1 MRQYTYSYDGLNRL
15 ILANYRKPESS
26 IYNSGSYNEAI
37 NYDKN
42 GNIES
47 LQRNGEYDDINQ
59 NLVIDDLVYTYSTIS
74 PNQLLKV
81 EDNTNNPNG
90 FKDGTNTGND
100 YTYDA
105 NGNMTADHNK
115 GITAIKYN
123 HLNLPT
129 QITFATSGNISYIY
143 NATGVKVRKVAT
155 EGSTVTTTDYLTG
168 FQYINN
174 KLEFF
179 PHAEGYVKNV
189 IDEDT
194 GFGTTNN
201 IYRYVFNYTDHLG
214 NVRLTYTKH
223 PITNVLTI
231 LEENNYY
238 PFGLKHRNYNMNK
251 KDYEKLAGTGGIE
264 ITPTNLTIYDYK
276 YNGKEWQDEL
286 GLNFYDFGARN
297 YDPAIGRWM
306 NIDPLAEKYRRWSN
320 YNYCMNNP
328 VYFID
333 PDGMQIDLSA
343 AKEYDKKNETKIV
356 DEIIEDLSEQ
366 TGLTYEIVDEKL
378 EYKKDK
384 DGNAIISKDKDG
396 KEIGS
401 RIARGLMIK
410 AIDNP
415 KVGLFKLV
423 DEGGSNGEGLNFKI
437 DVNEVNNFIS
447 GASDALNNKTM
458 GFGMTFMHEA
468 LHTDLLYGEAHG
480 SESVKWG
487 ETGRI
492 VNTMNSIRKELG
504 SSYGQ
509 RLSYLSFNSFIPFDL
524 ENKNYVLNHMK
535 SLQQPALVKLNFLY
549 PREGKF
555 IKF

>member
-1 MRQYTYSYDGLNRL
+1 MFAFKLNYNTLLFPSWGGSALHNGNISESFWRTANDNTMRQYTYSYDGLNRL

-343 AKEYDKKNETKIV
+343 AKKNMTKRM
-356 DEIIEDLSEQ
+356 
-366 TGLTYEIVDEKL
+366 KL
-378 EYKKDK
+378 
-384 DGNAIISKDKDG
+384 
-396 KEIGS
+396 
-401 RIARGLMIK
+401 
-410 AIDNP
+410 
-415 KVGLFKLV
+415 KLW
-423 DEGGSNGEGLNFKI
+423 
-437 DVNEVNNFIS
+437 
-447 GASDALNNKTM
+447 M
-458 GFGMTFMHEA
+458 
-468 LHTDLLYGEAHG
+468 
-480 SESVKWG
+480 
-487 ETGRI
+487 R
-492 VNTMNSIRKELG
+492 
-504 SSYGQ
+504 
-509 RLSYLSFNSFIPFDL
+509 
-524 ENKNYVLNHMK
+524 
-535 SLQQPALVKLNFLY
+535 
-549 PREGKF
+549 
-555 IKF
+555 